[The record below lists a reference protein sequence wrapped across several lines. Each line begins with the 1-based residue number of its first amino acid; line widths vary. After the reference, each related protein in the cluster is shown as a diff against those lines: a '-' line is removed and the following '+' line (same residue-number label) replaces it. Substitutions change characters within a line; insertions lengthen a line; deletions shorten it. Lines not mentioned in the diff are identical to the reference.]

1 MTRSALRRHLSVVLL
16 IGVLAGSATLIV
28 AAGIPADDGY
38 IYGCYGNA
46 TGDLRLVSS
55 TEECRAQET
64 GIAWNQVGPAGP
76 EGPAG
81 PAGPEGP
88 AGPQGPSGVPE
99 VFSTDQPLG
108 VMTPILLTPTLQTI
122 AKFSLPSGRYAIAA
136 SAQLSNESSYG
147 VNALCGV
154 FAGGR
159 RFEAYDLVWGGNYES
174 QAMTG
179 VSTLSGVDTV
189 TLMCRAD
196 TDGAVSVVAFS
207 LTTTTLGAGG
217 STTTTS
223 STTGYTAGGNTTAS
237 TTTTTNGTTGTGT
250 TTGGT
255 GSTTGTSTTTAG
267 TTGTTTTG
275 GTTGGTTGS
284 TGTST
289 GTSGTS
295 TGTTTGTT
303 GTTGTTTTSGG

>member
-1 MTRSALRRHLSVVLL
+1 MTRVALRRHLSVVLL

-55 TEECRAQET
+55 TDECRTQET

-81 PAGPEGP
+81 PAGP
-88 AGPQGPSGVPE
+88 QGPSGVAE

-108 VMTPILLTPTLQTI
+108 VMTPIMLTPTLQTI

-147 VNALCGV
+147 VNSLCGV

-159 RFEAYDLVWGGNYES
+159 RFEASDLVWGGTYES
-174 QAMTG
+174 QALTG

-207 LTTTTLGAGG
+207 LTTTTLGEGG
-217 STTTTS
+217 STTTTG
-223 STTGYTAGGNTTAS
+223 STGHTAGGTTTAS
-237 TTTTTNGTTGTGT
+237 TTTTTTGTTGTG

-255 GSTTGTSTTTAG
+255 GSTTGTSGTSTSTTTG

-275 GTTGGTTGS
+275 GPTPPPTVTPTPFTTT
-284 TGTST
+284 T
-289 GTSGTS
+289 GTSGTIGGP
-295 TGTTTGTT
+295 TPPPTATPTPA
-303 GTTGTTTTSGG
+303 TTSGG